1 MFTPVGEPLPPVLT
15 ALDDSD
21 CLLLAELA
29 AVLFLRAE
37 AAELAATG
45 AGAPVSI
52 GGGGACGGLGA
63 GGGGV
68 AGGSGG
74 GGGIG
79 FGAGGA
85 DGADDP
91 MHIVSSPIC

>member
-15 ALDDSD
+15 ALDDND
-21 CLLLAELA
+21 CLLLAELV

-37 AAELAATG
+37 AVALPVIG

-52 GGGGACGGLGA
+52 GGGGACGGFGG

-74 GGGIG
+74 GAGIG

-85 DGADDP
+85 LGAEP
-91 MHIVSSPIC
+91 IHIISSPIY

>member
-1 MFTPVGEPLPPVLT
+1 MFTPVGELLPPVLT
-15 ALDDSD
+15 ALDDND

-52 GGGGACGGLGA
+52 GGGGACGGFGG

-68 AGGSGG
+68 AAGSGG
-74 GGGIG
+74 GAGIG
-79 FGAGGA
+79 FGAGGG
-85 DGADDP
+85 DGDDP
-91 MHIVSSPIC
+91 IHIVSSPIC

>member
-15 ALDDSD
+15 ALDDND

-29 AVLFLRAE
+29 AVLFLRVE

-52 GGGGACGGLGA
+52 GGGGACGGLGG

-68 AGGSGG
+68 ACGSGG
-74 GGGIG
+74 GAGIG
-79 FGAGGA
+79 AGAFGA
-85 DGADDP
+85 DGADP
-91 MHIVSSPIC
+91 IHIVSSPIC

>member
-1 MFTPVGEPLPPVLT
+1 MPVGEPPPPVLT
-15 ALDDSD
+15 ALEDND

-29 AVLFLRAE
+29 EVLFFLAE
-37 AAELAATG
+37 VDWLPLIG
-45 AGAPVSI
+45 AGDPVSI
-52 GGGGACGGLGA
+52 GGGGACGGFGG

-74 GGGIG
+74 GAGIG

-85 DGADDP
+85 LGAEP
-91 MHIVSSPIC
+91 IHIISSPIY

>member
-15 ALDDSD
+15 ALDDND

-29 AVLFLRAE
+29 AVLFLRD
-37 AAELAATG
+37 AAVALPVTG

-52 GGGGACGGLGA
+52 GGGGACGGF
-63 GGGGV
+63 GGGGGGA

-74 GGGIG
+74 GAGIG
-79 FGAGGA
+79 FGAGGG
-85 DGADDP
+85 DGADP
-91 MHIVSSPIC
+91 IHIISSPIY